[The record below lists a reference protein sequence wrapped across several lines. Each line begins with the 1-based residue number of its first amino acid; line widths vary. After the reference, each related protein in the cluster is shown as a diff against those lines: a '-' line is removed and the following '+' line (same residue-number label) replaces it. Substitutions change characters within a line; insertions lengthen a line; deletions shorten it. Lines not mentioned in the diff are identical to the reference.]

1 MPLLAEPVRFS
12 DLFERKYLFNHRLDL
27 AGLNQHTDFFQI
39 AAARLHLRKQQPLA
53 GHETLS
59 KASTDPGQRRAKKF
73 CFTGKLLR
81 DRDCKSDEPSAELQ
95 DTKRCSPNPLA
106 NAIQYKIKLGANIV
120 DLFFCIVD
128 WLVCA
133 QFAQQALVA
142 RASRGS
148 DICAKGFGNLDGH
161 YAHTACTSM
170 DKHSLAGFK
179 LALRKQC

>member
-1 MPLLAEPVRFS
+1 MPRMLMVVIGFPPLRQAQGRDYRKEPRFASGLQKKANCQLLIAYRKNQLPPHMPLLAQPVRFS

-59 KASTDPGQRRAKKF
+59 KATTDPGQRRAKKF

-106 NAIQYKIKLGANIV
+106 NAIQ
-120 DLFFCIVD
+120 
-128 WLVCA
+128 
-133 QFAQQALVA
+133 
-142 RASRGS
+142 
-148 DICAKGFGNLDGH
+148 
-161 YAHTACTSM
+161 
-170 DKHSLAGFK
+170 
-179 LALRKQC
+179 